1 MKLSPLEAVKA
12 VSSRQHTSVG
22 GGTNPA
28 AIAES
33 SDFNNKMAPPPMQT
47 SPSSMDWRRTERESN
62 AATSSSSQSYLTQL
76 AKWDHARGVKQEGC
90 PCCDADNLSNAMDM
104 IMMLYPL
111 VFLFGGSWPSTRSR
125 SFSKIAQKPPPR
137 CTAPFT
143 NGCPLFRRRQRHG
156 WPPSS
161 VFRRTRRI
169 S

>member
-90 PCCDADNLSNAMDM
+90 PCCDADNLSNALDM

-125 SFSKIAQKPPPR
+125 SFQKLHKNPRLDVRHRSPTVAPSFGGGKDMVGLLPQSSAAQ
-137 CTAPFT
+137 
-143 NGCPLFRRRQRHG
+143 GE
-156 WPPSS
+156 
-161 VFRRTRRI
+161 
-169 S
+169 